1 MKKHTH
7 TNNGTY
13 LFHYNFIKGKNN
25 NIILL
30 NTNVKSQ
37 TILQ

>member
-1 MKKHTH
+1 MKKYTP

-13 LFHYNFIKGKNN
+13 LFHYNCINGNYN

-30 NTNVKSQ
+30 NTYVKSK
-37 TILQ
+37 ILQ